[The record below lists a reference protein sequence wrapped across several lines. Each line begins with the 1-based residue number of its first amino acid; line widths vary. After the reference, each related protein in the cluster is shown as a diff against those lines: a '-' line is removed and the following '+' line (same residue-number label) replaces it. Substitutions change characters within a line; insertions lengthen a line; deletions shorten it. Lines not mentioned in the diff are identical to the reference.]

1 MVQNMIIDLI
11 FLFFSLLQ
19 DFTVVVNGHLDMNVK

>member
-11 FLFFSLLQ
+11 FLFSLLQ
-19 DFTVVVNGHLDMNVK
+19 DFTVVVNGHLDINVK